1 VALFGLGRSKT
12 VVPEFSDPP
21 FSETFAGAPLSNPL
35 GLPDFLARLA
45 TGDRDRLSAAAVAAS
60 AKRLGVPS
68 AVMAAIVEVEAA
80 GREGFGLAGLPAMTF
95 EPAVFS
101 HLTGHR
107 HDNANP
113 DISYPVADARKLPA
127 SQELRW
133 KQLAKSYVMD
143 RDAALKAASWG
154 MFVMRGEE
162 HQAYGFETAAA
173 MAASLAGAEARQLE
187 ALEEWIVRQDLTG
200 ALKKRDW
207 IAYGAAREPAHGKA
221 LASRLY
227 KTHRR
232 LTDKKRR

>member
-1 VALFGLGRSKT
+1 MALFGLGRPKT
-12 VVPEFSDPP
+12 AVPEFSDPP
-21 FSETFAGAPLSNPL
+21 FSETHTGASISNPL

-45 TGDRDRLSAAAVAAS
+45 IGDRDRLSAAAVVAS
-60 AKRLGVPS
+60 AKRLGVQT
-68 AVMAAIVEVEAA
+68 AVLAAIVEVETA
-80 GREGFGLAGLPAMTF
+80 GREGFGLAGLPVMTF

-107 HDNANP
+107 HDNSNP

-133 KQLAKSYVMD
+133 KQLAKVYVMD
-143 RDAALKAASWG
+143 RDAALKSASWG
-154 MFVMRGEE
+154 MFMMRGAE
-162 HQAYGFETAAA
+162 HEAYGFETAAA
-173 MAASLAGAEARQLE
+173 MVASLAGSEARQLE
-187 ALEEWIVRQDLTG
+187 ALEEWIVRQDMAG

-207 IAYGAAREPAHGKA
+207 IAYGAAREPALGKPF
-221 LASRLY
+221 ASRLY